1 MSEIKKKI
9 AVLTPVFNEENNI
22 KQYFEKFSKII
33 SQIKNYELEFVFTDN
48 NSTDNTIE
56 EIKKYTRSNFNIKI
70 ISLSKNFGRTASQY
84 AGLENSKADLY
95 FMIDV
100 DCEDPPELLLEFIK
114 KHEEQY
120 DIVYGKRNRIKE
132 SFFLYLF
139 AKLFYRIANILS
151 DHDFVLDMAEF
162 SLFPNKVKK
171 EIMRTKTNFPFIRG
185 ELASVGFSKIGIDYL
200 RYPRKY
206 GVSKFKF
213 LDLIYFAIGGILST
227 STFFLRINA
236 ISGILILIINFCYLV
251 LLIFNNFELATK
263 SLIIIL
269 ITNIF
274 YVVFCLIFISI
285 YVARIHKNLLQKPI
299 YVIDEDRS
307 FNL

>member
-1 MSEIKKKI
+1 
-9 AVLTPVFNEENNI
+9 
-22 KQYFEKFSKII
+22 
-33 SQIKNYELEFVFTDN
+33 
-48 NSTDNTIE
+48 
-56 EIKKYTRSNFNIKI
+56 
-70 ISLSKNFGRTASQY
+70 
-84 AGLENSKADLY
+84 
-95 FMIDV
+95 
-100 DCEDPPELLLEFIK
+100 
-114 KHEEQY
+114 
-120 DIVYGKRNRIKE
+120 
-132 SFFLYLF
+132 
-139 AKLFYRIANILS
+139 
-151 DHDFVLDMAEF
+151 MAEF
-162 SLFPNKVKK
+162 SLFTNKVKK